1 MYPLLAIALG
11 LFFCM
16 AVSSIATNF
25 IWIESLHQAQ
35 TIMRV
40 QLIVATGIMLGSLY
54 LAAYLTFPE
63 QFIISNIYERYYDVL
78 PVWVPYLCSVIGIVS
93 ALLLCLFNEFLTS
106 PTLFPI
112 QSLIESSRS
121 SPAANLASGLA
132 LGYISTTVPIMII
145 AIAAYF
151 SNMLLGFY
159 GVGLA
164 GVGVLSATPIFLAHY
179 IIAPLADTSYQMAI
193 LC

>member
-1 MYPLLAIALG
+1 M
-11 LFFCM
+11 
-16 AVSSIATNF
+16 
-25 IWIESLHQAQ
+25 
-35 TIMRV
+35 
-40 QLIVATGIMLGSLY
+40 
-54 LAAYLTFPE
+54 
-63 QFIISNIYERYYDVL
+63 L

-112 QSLIESSRS
+112 QSLVESSRS
-121 SPAANLASGLA
+121 SPAANLANGLA

-179 IIAPLADTSYQMAI
+179 IIAPLADTAYQMAI